1 MDILQLKSYSLKDD
15 TLRGYQQDN
24 KQKIYDALERVNSVM
39 LQMPTGTGKTRLFV
53 SIIKDIFQYSRDN
66 KQVLKVLVLVHR
78 TELID
83 QIDEELGFRYNLA
96 HGIIQAG
103 EKERKIY
110 PIQLASV
117 QTLGRRLDKWT
128 DKEFDFII
136 VDEAHHVKADSYQK
150 IIKTFPR
157 AKLLGVTATPV
168 RLNGHGFT
176 DIFDELIVSP
186 SVKQF
191 INDGYLS
198 QYEYYS
204 VARSSFIQQEIDGI
218 KKFSQGDF
226 AESELERVCDNDRI
240 RAQVVKTYLDFAN
253 NKKGI
258 VYTVNKEHNKN
269 LCKEFNEKG
278 VHAVAID
285 SDTPKEL
292 REKYIQQF
300 RRGDFQ
306 IICNVNLFTEGFDCP
321 DIEFVQLARPTK
333 SLALYLQQVGRGL
346 RISES
351 KEKTLF
357 LDNVGLYNRF
367 GFPSSRRMWKH
378 HFEGKYDGNKTEE
391 EVEKNKE
398 QDSVPRISRG
408 YHQNLDEG
416 NEKVHLI
423 QTTDEKEYLEK
434 RTNQLKEWLQEV
446 FIYMKDA
453 YNKAYLKNYV
463 QGLELTCDHS
473 NMIRCCVLK
482 MVQHTLDLDTILKTK
497 EFYFRIDK
505 DEKLINVEHRLCK
518 DIDELVERLDLQ
530 LDADKRYFF
539 KDSLDM
545 LIQDYNALNFS
556 QGELIDIVS
565 VLYDERWQ
573 VVHPYDESNLKIS
586 YFKLIMDLFVD
597 SFITNKRKSKPVKE
611 LIKTAVQI
619 VYR

>member
-1 MDILQLKSYSLKDD
+1 
-15 TLRGYQQDN
+15 
-24 KQKIYDALERVNSVM
+24 
-39 LQMPTGTGKTRLFV
+39 
-53 SIIKDIFQYSRDN
+53 
-66 KQVLKVLVLVHR
+66 
-78 TELID
+78 
-83 QIDEELGFRYNLA
+83 
-96 HGIIQAG
+96 
-103 EKERKIY
+103 
-110 PIQLASV
+110 
-117 QTLGRRLDKWT
+117 
-128 DKEFDFII
+128 
-136 VDEAHHVKADSYQK
+136 
-150 IIKTFPR
+150 
-157 AKLLGVTATPV
+157 
-168 RLNGHGFT
+168 
-176 DIFDELIVSP
+176 
-186 SVKQF
+186 
-191 INDGYLS
+191 
-198 QYEYYS
+198 
-204 VARSSFIQQEIDGI
+204 
-218 KKFSQGDF
+218 
-226 AESELERVCDNDRI
+226 
-240 RAQVVKTYLDFAN
+240 
-253 NKKGI
+253 
-258 VYTVNKEHNKN
+258 
-269 LCKEFNEKG
+269 
-278 VHAVAID
+278 
-285 SDTPKEL
+285 
-292 REKYIQQF
+292 
-300 RRGDFQ
+300 
-306 IICNVNLFTEGFDCP
+306 
-321 DIEFVQLARPTK
+321 
-333 SLALYLQQVGRGL
+333 
-346 RISES
+346 
-351 KEKTLF
+351 
-357 LDNVGLYNRF
+357 
-367 GFPSSRRMWKH
+367 MWKH

-423 QTTDEKEYLEK
+423 QTTDEKEYHEK